1 MRVAE
6 DRPKVRMLASP
17 RQAKKLGRT
26 QGGHGSLPEGIQVP
40 YTSLIDNPLALASVI
55 LGLALVIAVI
65 RAKREDLP
73 DIVRALMRSWPP
85 DDDGGKG
92 PPSLPKP

>member
-1 MRVAE
+1 
-6 DRPKVRMLASP
+6 MLATP

-40 YTSLIDNPLALASVI
+40 YTGLVDNPLALASVI
-55 LGLALVIAVI
+55 VAFAVLIAVI

-73 DIVRALMRSWPP
+73 EIVRALMRMASRDDERDDKRD
-85 DDDGGKG
+85 DDDGN